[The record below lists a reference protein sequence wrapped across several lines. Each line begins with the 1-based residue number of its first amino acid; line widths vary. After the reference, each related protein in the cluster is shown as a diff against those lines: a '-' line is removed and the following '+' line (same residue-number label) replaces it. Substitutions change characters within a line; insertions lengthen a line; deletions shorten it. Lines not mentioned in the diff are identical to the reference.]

1 MGIINYFE
9 EFFEVIAK
17 DANDIEFDEEL
28 MFSYKM
34 SMSPDTK
41 VYSREVYNLLDFIG
55 DLGGLFDGLYY
66 LFSFV
71 LGIFSFFGRNE
82 MMAFVVSKL
91 FFVNRSGKAG
101 KNSIDDVRKVRKAFI
116 PCCLLPSQ

>member
-1 MGIINYFE
+1 MN
-9 EFFEVIAK
+9 EFCNQSIFLFQDFIQRHV
-17 DANDIEFDEEL
+17 FPVEL
-28 MFSYKM
+28 DHSKV
-34 SMSPDTK
+34 SMSKDTK
-41 VYSREVYNLLDFIG
+41 EYSREVYNLLDFIG